1 MKNRKKQ
8 KEDRKKKRRRRIRRP
23 RLPQILY
30 LLFLIGTIIFV
41 SNRGGAFSYALFY
54 AAAAYPVIAFLYL
67 LICRASLRMDQEL
80 HGRDLKK
87 GLGTPYQL
95 KLVNAGFLPIASVIL
110 HAYDRRGSFREDMTG
125 QVLSLLPKE
134 KMDFE
139 TSLSCRYSGH
149 YQAGISRVEFR
160 DSFDLIRLSLRP
172 AAPLFVRVLPMADP
186 ESSEEIVREFLSRS
200 MAASGGRTGE
210 WEDILGNDLKPYLP
224 GDPLKRIHWKNYAR
238 NKELM
243 VRLPEEKDL
252 QVFSVVMK
260 ARPLCDPDVSEEEQV
275 IRDLRRRDHFLER
288 VVSVAAFLAGIGKP
302 AQFLYFNAGV
312 SRLLVENYDGLQEL
326 CSALSGDLVLRGDM
340 ERADLEL
347 MLEAERWQFPVLTLT
362 ESEDYDGMDGTDTT
376 DREEVGSL
384 QGKASESEGIDG
396 SPARGQT
403 AGA

>member
-1 MKNRKKQ
+1 MYLDALVKVPEAKGKITYRTKGGTTYVEYESGRIYVPEKKYTTVSRKTIGKLTDAD
-8 KEDRKKKRRRRIRRP
+8 EGIM
-23 RLPQILY
+23 LPNEN
-30 LLFLIGTIIFV
+30 FLKF
-41 SNRGGAFSYALFY
+41 F
-54 AAAAYPVIAFLYL
+54 P
-67 LICRASLRMDQEL
+67 
-80 HGRDLKK
+80 
-87 GLGTPYQL
+87 
-95 KLVNAGFLPIASVIL
+95 
-110 HAYDRRGSFREDMTG
+110 
-125 QVLSLLPKE
+125 
-134 KMDFE
+134 E
-139 TSLSCRYSGH
+139 T
-149 YQAGISRVEFR
+149 
-160 DSFDLIRLSLRP
+160 
-172 AAPLFVRVLPMADP
+172 
-186 ESSEEIVREFLSRS
+186 
-200 MAASGGRTGE
+200 
-210 WEDILGNDLKPYLP
+210 
-224 GDPLKRIHWKNYAR
+224 
-238 NKELM
+238 
-243 VRLPEEKDL
+243 RLPEEKDL